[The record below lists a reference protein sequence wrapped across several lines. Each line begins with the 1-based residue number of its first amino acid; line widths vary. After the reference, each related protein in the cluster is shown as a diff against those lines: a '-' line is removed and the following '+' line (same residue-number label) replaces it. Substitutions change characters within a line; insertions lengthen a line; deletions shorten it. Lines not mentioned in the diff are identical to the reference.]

1 MYLRPTTTYGSLVP
15 GSEFIRSLVRQGTI
29 SRDAAKRLQWFD
41 YYERCGNARRTCRY
55 FGISAQTFYR
65 WKSRFDP
72 SDLTSLE
79 EESRRPHTVRQ
90 PQTPLRVI
98 ERILALREEHPR
110 WSRDKL
116 AVLLEREGIKVSGS
130 TVGRVMARLR
140 ARGLLVEPASVR
152 QAKLARKRRR
162 KPRYAVRRP
171 RGYKVEGPGDLV
183 QVDTLQ
189 VRLLPDELRIQFRAH
204 DVISK
209 RAGLRVFKRQT
220 SGAAAEFL
228 HHLKM
233 KFPFRIKA
241 IQIDGGSEFM
251 DQFEVACRKSK
262 ILLFVNP
269 PHRPEMN
276 GGVERGN
283 RTDREELYE
292 VRELS
297 LDVGELN
304 RQVEAYER
312 EFNYDR
318 PHRSLAMRTPHEYYL
333 LWKKTQSTQVSL
345 MS

>member
-1 MYLRPTTTYGSLVP
+1 MYLQPTSTYGSLIP
-15 GSEFIRSLVRQGTI
+15 GSEYMRSLVRQGTI
-29 SRDAAKRLQWFD
+29 SRDAAKRMRWMDHYARGQ
-41 YYERCGNARRTCRY
+41 NARQTCRY
-55 FGISAQTFYR
+55 FGISPQTFYR
-65 WKSRFDP
+65 WKRRYDP
-72 SDLTSLE
+72 YDLTTLE
-79 EESRRPHTVRQ
+79 EESRRPHAVRQ
-90 PQTPLRVI
+90 PETPLRVI
-98 ERILALREEHPR
+98 ERIMALREEHPR

-116 AVLLEREGIKVSGS
+116 AVLLEKEGIKVSGS

-152 QAKLARKRRR
+152 LAKLARKRRR

-171 RGYKVEGPGDLV
+171 KGYRVEAPGDLV
-183 QVDTLQ
+183 QVDTLR
-189 VRLLPDELRIQFRAH
+189 VRLLPNELRIQFRAH

-209 RAGLRVFKRQT
+209 RAGLKVYKKLT

-251 DQFEVACRKSK
+251 DQFEAGCRRRK

-283 RTDREELYE
+283 RTDREESYE
-292 VRELS
+292 VKELS
-297 LDVGELN
+297 LNMEELN
-304 RQVEAYER
+304 QQVEEYER

-318 PHRSLAMRTPHEYYL
+318 PHRALAMRTPHAYYL
-333 LWKKTQSTQVSL
+333 LWKKNQHIQVSR